1 MSELTD
7 YLSDLPEPQR
17 SAIGQVYDRARALVP
32 EAEDGI
38 GYGMPALR
46 YRGKAL
52 LSVMN
57 ARDHIGLYP
66 FSPAAIDVVRDELA
80 GYSLAKGTVRFTPDH
95 PLPEAL
101 LDAIILAR
109 KAEIEG

>member
-7 YLSDLPEPQR
+7 YLADLPEPQR
-17 SAIGQVYDRARALVP
+17 SVIGRVYDRARTLVP
-32 EAEDGI
+32 DAEDGI

-57 ARDHIGLYP
+57 SRGHIGLYP
-66 FSPAAIDVVRDELA
+66 FSPAAIEGVRDDLA
-80 GYSLAKGTVRFTPDH
+80 DFSLAKGTVRFTAEH
-95 PLPEAL
+95 QLPEPL

-109 KAEIEG
+109 KAEIDG

>member
-7 YLSDLPEPQR
+7 YLADLPEPQR
-17 SAIGQVYDRARALVP
+17 SVIEQVYDRARALVP

-52 LSVMN
+52 LSVMK

-66 FSPAAIDVVRDELA
+66 FSPAAIDVVRDGLA
-80 GYSLAKGTVRFTPDH
+80 GFSLAKGTVRFTAEN
-95 PLPEAL
+95 PLPEPL

-109 KAEIEG
+109 KAEIDA